1 MKKTLLSV
9 LLSFVLVTAFAQIN
23 VQLHYDLGNAFYG
36 HTLEDRPHLT
46 STVEC
51 FKADRWGSTYFFVDF
66 DYKSHE
72 SKSAYW
78 EISRELKF
86 WKAPIAAH
94 VEYNGGLNTSAGY
107 NDAYIIG
114 PAYNWCSK
122 DFTKTFSLQLLYR
135 YVTGVSQR
143 HNWQTTIVWGNTFAK
158 GLCTFSG
165 FADLWHDNEVKGNL
179 IFLSE
184 PQFWFNLNKVR
195 GFAKDFNLSV
205 GSEVE
210 ISNNFV
216 WNTKGQ
222 NNRFYALP
230 TLAAKWTF

>member
-1 MKKTLLSV
+1 MKKTLILAF
-9 LLSFVLVTAFAQIN
+9 LLLGTITGYAQLD
-23 VQLHYDLGNAFYG
+23 VQLHYDLGNALYG
-36 HTLEDRPHLT
+36 NRLDNRPHLT
-46 STVEC
+46 STVEN
-51 FKADRWGSTYFFVDF
+51 FKADRWGSTYFFIDF
-66 DYKSHE
+66 DYKDHE

-78 EISRELKF
+78 EISRELRF

-107 NDAYIIG
+107 NDAYLIG

-122 DFTKTFSLQLLYR
+122 DFTKSFSLQLMYK
-135 YVTGVSQR
+135 YITGVSQH
-143 HNWQTTIVWGNTFAK
+143 HNWQITAVWGNTFAN
-158 GLCTFSG
+158 GLCTLDG
-165 FADLWHDNEVKGNL
+165 FVDLWHDNSVQGNL
-179 IFLSE
+179 ILLSE

-195 GFAKDFNLSV
+195 GIAKDFNLSV

-230 TLAAKWTF
+230 TIAVKWTF